1 MNNMSHNKENA
12 PLALIIEDDPKL
24 ADIFNMAL
32 KEAKYDT
39 EIISDG
45 KLALAKLA
53 ETVPSVVLLD
63 LHLPGVSGSQILEH
77 IRSDDRLAATR
88 VMLATADTLMAEKL
102 RGKAN
107 IVLLKP
113 VSFSQ
118 LRDLASRLRPKPSS

>member
-1 MNNMSHNKENA
+1 MSHNKENN

-39 EIISDG
+39 EIINDG

-102 RGKAN
+102 RSKAN

-113 VSFSQ
+113 ISFSQ
-118 LRDLASRLRPKPSS
+118 LRDLASRLRPKPSP